1 MASLIRRTGAS
12 GATSPFWFAK
22 YRGPDGQPLVKTTKQ
37 TDRKQAQAMAE
48 AWEHAAAKAR
58 HGELT
63 QAVIL
68 KGMGD
73 LLERTTGERLNV
85 ASVRDFFGEFLLAK
99 ETVGR
104 AGSTVKRYR
113 PILDGFLVLLGDAR
127 ARASIGSVTP
137 SEVERFRDRQL
148 AEGKGKSTANFT
160 VQVLRAVFNAA
171 RRKGV
176 APANPAEAVE
186 LLDADAEERHP
197 FTEEQTRDLL
207 AAAHGTDW
215 LGMILL
221 AWNTGI
227 RLHDGANLTWEAVDL
242 HAGTLSFR
250 EQKTAGRKRGKVKE
264 TVVCLHRDLAAWLE
278 SLPAGDRPAAPLF
291 PTLHGKPS
299 GSHGGLSNA
308 FSRIMDKARVRQPDT
323 GSGERTG
330 KGRQFRALG
339 FHSFRHAFI
348 SRLANADVPA
358 DVRKSIAGHSSD
370 EIHRRYVHLETAT
383 QRRAIDR
390 LPSLLDGGKVRLG
403 GKP

>member
-22 YRGPDGQPLVKTTKQ
+22 YRGHDGQPTVRTTKQ
-37 TDRKQAQAMAE
+37 TDKKKAQAVAE
-48 AWEHAAAKAR
+48 AWEMAAEKAR

-63 QAVIL
+63 QAAIL

-73 LLERTTGERLNV
+73 LLERATGERLNV
-85 ASVRDFFGEFLLAK
+85 ASVRDFFAEWLRSK

-104 AGSTVKRYR
+104 ASSTVKRYR
-113 PILDGFLVLLGDAR
+113 PILDGFLLALGEGR
-127 ARASIGSVTP
+127 ARASVGSVMP

-148 AEGKGKSTANFT
+148 AEGKGKSTANFA

-171 RRKGV
+171 RRKGI

-186 LLDADAEERHP
+186 LLDGEAGERHP
-197 FTEEQTRDLL
+197 FTEEQVCDLL
-207 AAAHGTDW
+207 SAARGSDW
-215 LGMILL
+215 FGMVLL

-227 RLHDGANLTWEAVDL
+227 RLHDGANLSWEAVDL
-242 HAGTLSFR
+242 QGGTLAFR
-250 EQKTAGRKRGKVKE
+250 EQKTAGRKKGKAKE
-264 TVVCLHRDLAAWLE
+264 TVVCLHRDLRAWLE
-278 SLPAGDRPAAPLF
+278 SLPAGDRPDAPLF
-291 PTLHGKPS
+291 PALHGKPS

-308 FSRIMDKARVRQPDT
+308 FSRVMDKARIRQPAT
-323 GSGERTG
+323 GAGERTG

-358 DVRKSIAGHSSD
+358 DVRKSLAGHSSD
-370 EIHRRYVHLETAT
+370 EIHRRYVHLETTT

-390 LPSLLDGGKVRLG
+390 LPSLLDGGKVRLAS
-403 GKP
+403 KP